1 MSQRWSRVLI
11 LASLA
16 VGLGLAGCSDQPT
29 GPGAETRAEPAP
41 FFAAAS
47 ADDVIP
53 DRYIVVFDGGV
64 ADAPGLARR
73 LVAAQGGTLHFTYV
87 HALKGFAATLP
98 AQAVEAIRRNPNVA
112 YVEQDQRVAIVATQT
127 NATWGL
133 DRIDQR
139 DLPLNDT
146 YVYNATGAG
155 VHAYVIDTGIRT
167 SHVDFSGRANAVFDA
182 FGGNGQDCNGHG
194 THVAGTIGGE
204 TWGVAKDVLLHA
216 VRVLDCGG
224 SGSISGVIAGVDW
237 VTGNHQSP
245 AVANMSL
252 GGGASSSLDNAV
264 ENSIDSGVT
273 YAIAAG
279 NSNANACNFSPARAP
294 SALTVGATTQSDA
307 RASFSNFGSCVDL
320 FAPGS
325 GITSAWIG
333 GDTDTNT
340 ISGTSMASP
349 HVAGVAAL
357 FLDVNPSASPATVN
371 NAILSTA
378 TTGRLSGIGSGSPNR
393 LLFSLL
399 EGDGG
404 GTEPPPDDGAP
415 CTACEQFGG
424 SLSGSGDFDWQP
436 NGTYYFSG
444 SGTHRG
450 WLSGPASADFDL
462 YLYRWNGFSWQIVA
476 RSESP
481 DSEEAITFTGS
492 SGYYVWRIHSFSGS
506 GSYDFWLDR
515 P

>member
-1 MSQRWSRVLI
+1 MYQRWSRVLI
-11 LASLA
+11 LASLCVA
-16 VGLGLAGCSDQPT
+16 LGLAGCSDQPT
-29 GPGAETRAEPAP
+29 GPGEEAPAELAP
-41 FFAAAS
+41 LVSVAAADR
-47 ADDVIP
+47 AIP

-64 ADAPGLARR
+64 ADAPGLARA
-73 LVAAQGGTLHFTYV
+73 LVAAGGGVVHHTYR

-98 AQAVEAIRRNPNVA
+98 PAALDAIRRNPNVA
-112 YVEQDQRVAIVATQT
+112 YVEQDQVVTVVATQT

-139 DLPLNDT
+139 DRPLNGT
-146 YVYNATGAG
+146 YVFNATGAG

-167 SHVDFSGRANAVFDA
+167 SHVDFSGRANAVFDV

-204 TWGVAKDVLLHA
+204 TWGVAKDVALHA

-224 SGSISGVIAGVDW
+224 SGSTSGVIAGVDW
-237 VTGNHQSP
+237 VTANHQSP

-252 GGGASSSLDNAV
+252 GGGASTALDNAV
-264 ENSIDSGVT
+264 ANSIASGVT
-273 YAIAAG
+273 YSIAAG
-279 NSNANACNFSPARAP
+279 NDAANACNFSPARVA
-294 SALTVGATTQSDA
+294 SALTVGATTSSDA
-307 RASFSNFGSCVDL
+307 RSSFSNFGSCVDI

-325 GITSAWIG
+325 GITSAWS
-333 GDTDTNT
+333 TSNTATNT
-340 ISGTSMASP
+340 ISGTSMAAP

-357 FLDVNPSASPATVN
+357 YLEDHPSASPSTVTA
-371 NAILSTA
+371 AILNTA

-404 GTEPPPDDGAP
+404 GEEPPPDDGAP
-415 CTACEQFGG
+415 CTGCEHFAG
-424 SLSGSGDFDWQP
+424 SLGGSGDFDWQP

-444 SGTHRG
+444 SGTHQG
-450 WLSGPASADFDL
+450 WLSGPGSADFDL
-462 YLYRWNGFSWQIVA
+462 YLYRWNGFAWQIVA

-481 DSEEAITFTGS
+481 DSEEQITFTGS
-492 SGYYVWRIHSFSGS
+492 SGYYAWRIQSFSGS